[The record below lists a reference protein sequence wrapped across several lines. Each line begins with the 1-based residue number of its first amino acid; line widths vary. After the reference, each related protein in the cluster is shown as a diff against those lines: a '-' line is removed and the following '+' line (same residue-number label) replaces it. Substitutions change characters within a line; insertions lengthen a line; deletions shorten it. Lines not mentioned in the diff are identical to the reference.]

1 MCFVGL
7 RNKSGW
13 QDNNGSDAFSWG
25 YANDTK
31 YPLQSNPVLPTVSS
45 SLLYLRV
52 SESLTCV
59 TVDLGSDCTWTG
71 LFWTLCR
78 LHRLILYPVGNLLW
92 RRTTHLIS
100 GLCNS
105 FSFSSSP
112 TIMFGKKDDSFLYK
126 TLSFHISPP
135 VMKIIYKGYTNI
147 VIINLKLYE
156 SLKIAYYNMFQ
167 KLTYVIG
174 KNSIIIENLQA
185 TKFLHWF

>member
-31 YPLQSNPVLPTVSS
+31 YPLQSNPVLPTASS
-45 SLLYLRV
+45 SLLYLRG
-52 SESLTCV
+52 SRSINCV

-78 LHRLILYPVGNLLW
+78 LHRLILYPMGNLLW

-112 TIMFGKKDDSFLYK
+112 TIVFGKRWLFSLWN
-126 TLSFHISPP
+126 LSFSYTSPNI
-135 VMKIIYKGYTNI
+135 KIISIHYMDI
-147 VIINLKLYE
+147 FQIWINLKLH
-156 SLKIAYYNMFQ
+156 N
-167 KLTYVIG
+167 
-174 KNSIIIENLQA
+174 
-185 TKFLHWF
+185 

>member
-1 MCFVGL
+1 
-7 RNKSGW
+7 
-13 QDNNGSDAFSWG
+13 
-25 YANDTK
+25 
-31 YPLQSNPVLPTVSS
+31 
-45 SLLYLRV
+45 
-52 SESLTCV
+52 
-59 TVDLGSDCTWTG
+59 
-71 LFWTLCR
+71 
-78 LHRLILYPVGNLLW
+78 
-92 RRTTHLIS
+92 
-100 GLCNS
+100 
-105 FSFSSSP
+105 
-112 TIMFGKKDDSFLYK
+112 MFGKKDDSFLYK